1 MDESPLST
9 LQKSLRLNLD
19 TTVYGTFAEIGA
31 GQEVA
36 RWFFLAGRAAGTVAK
51 TMSAYDMTISDAIYG
66 KSDRYVSR
74 MRLEAML
81 THEYALLVERLRETR
96 GATTKF
102 FVFADTAATRR
113 QGTTEDGHGWLGIR
127 FQDVPG
133 VEPSEVMV
141 HMLLRDA
148 ERVREQD
155 ALGIVGV
162 NLIYAATF
170 HRDDADV
177 FLRSLRDNVF
187 PDRVEIDMIRFTGPA
202 FTKIDNRVMAL
213 RLVRHGLTEA
223 TMFTPEGEVV
233 QPAEVLFKKP
243 LVIARGRFRPATLA
257 TVDLIE
263 RTVTQFSVEP
273 ELNGEVP
280 VVVAELTVRDLRSQ
294 PAAGT
299 GATTESDID
308 EADFLARVDVL
319 HTLGYLVLISNHA
332 RYFRLVE
339 HLLRYTQQPI
349 AIALGIAAIC
359 AIMDEE
365 HYGDLPGS
373 SLEAVGRL
381 FARNVRVYVA
391 ASRDRATGAIL
402 TAANLP
408 VAPNLRHLYAHLLE
422 HRNVVGLQAYTE
434 ACIGIDPDEVLGW
447 IRSGNPAW
455 EASVPAAASSVIK
468 AGRLF
473 GLRSP

>member
-9 LQKSLRLNLD
+9 LQKALRLNLD
-19 TTVYGTFAEIGA
+19 ATVYGTFAEIGA

-36 RWFFLAGRAAGTVAK
+36 RAFFLAGRAAGTVAK
-51 TMSAYDMTISDAIYG
+51 TMSAYDMAISDAIYG

-81 THEYALLVERLRETR
+81 SHEYGLLLERLAETR
-96 GATTKF
+96 GAATKF

-113 QGTTEDGHGWLGIR
+113 QNSPEDGHGWLGIR
-127 FQDVPG
+127 FQHEPG
-133 VEPSEVMV
+133 AEPSEVMLHV
-141 HMLLRDA
+141 LLRDA

-162 NLIYAATF
+162 NLIYAASF
-170 HRDDADV
+170 LRDDADA

-202 FTKIDNRVMAL
+202 FPTIDNRVVAL
-213 RLVRHGLTEA
+213 RLVRLGFTEA

-233 QPAEVLFKKP
+233 QPSEVLFKKP
-243 LVIARGRFRPATLA
+243 LVIARGRFRPVTLA

-263 RTVTQFSVEP
+263 RTVAQFSAEP

-280 VVVAELTVRDLRSQ
+280 VVVAELTVRDLGSQ
-294 PAAGT
+294 LGAGAC
-299 GATTESDID
+299 ATTNGEID

-319 HTLGYLVLISNHA
+319 RTLGYLVLISNHA

-339 HLLRYTQQPI
+339 HLLRYTQRPI
-349 AIALGIAAIC
+349 AIALGMAAIR
-359 AIMDEE
+359 AIMDEQ
-365 HYGDLPGS
+365 HYSDLPGS

-391 ASRDRATGAIL
+391 ASRDRTSGELL

-408 VAPNLRHLYAHLLE
+408 VAPHLRHLYAHLLA
-422 HRNVVGLQAYTE
+422 HRNVEELHGHAE
-434 ACIGIDPDEVLGW
+434 ACAGIDPDEVLGW
-447 IRSGNPAW
+447 IQSGNPAW
-455 EASVPAAASSVIK
+455 EACVPPTAASVIK

-473 GLRSP
+473 GLTSK